1 MKPIF
6 AIGLLLMHAG
16 CMLQAQNNPWK
27 NKQAAVTLTYDDALH
42 VHLDKVIPQLDSFGF
57 KGTFYL
63 IGASPAFT
71 TRIADWRKAA
81 SRGHEL
87 GNHTLFHPCAG
98 NKPNR
103 SWVKPDRDLA
113 KYTVQRATDEIM
125 MNQALLEATDG
136 KKKRTL
142 ACPCG
147 ESSIADSSFL
157 FKSKEYFVATRDGTP
172 DAVSVNKFKPATVQ
186 WISADASS
194 ENQLV
199 AAMKKA
205 LDEKALLVIV
215 FHGVG
220 GEHPIN
226 ISLDAHRNL
235 MRYIKQNESNIWV
248 APFLEVAEFMQGN

>member
-1 MKPIF
+1 MKTIL
-6 AIGLLLMHAG
+6 AIGLLLHAG
-16 CMLQAQNNPWK
+16 CTHAQNNPWK
-27 NKQAAVTLTYDDALH
+27 NKQAAVALTYDDALH

-57 KGTFYL
+57 KATFYL

-81 SRGHEL
+81 AKGHEL

-98 NKPNR
+98 NKPDR
-103 SWVKPDRDLA
+103 GWVKPDRDLA
-113 KYTVQRATDEIM
+113 KYTVQRASDEIM

-157 FKSKEYFVATRDGTP
+157 YKAKEYFVATRDGTP
-172 DAVSVNKFKPATVQ
+172 DAVTVNKFKPANVQ
-186 WISADASS
+186 WIGADAST

-199 AAMKKA
+199 DAMKKA
-205 LDEKALLVIV
+205 IADKALLVIV

-220 GEHPIN
+220 GEHSIN
-226 ISLDAHRNL
+226 ISLEAHRNL
-235 MRYIKQNESNIWV
+235 MRFIKQNESKIWV